1 MFENDEEMS
10 YGINIDAIIESEY
23 SEIVKSLAIQIKEN
37 PYITVGGYL
46 QSLPQEDLDTL
57 CDYVEDMHARNEAIN
72 NGEIEINEDDDI
84 PESENELLLLT
95 LMLSQSEAG
104 SLTSLGEM
112 TGALSAF
119 GVLLICTS
127 LYRRGLVETHFDKI
141 SLQADAGDNIVM
153 EKKEG
158 IDYDQYFGKEDD

>member
-1 MFENDEEMS
+1 MIDDNEEMS
-10 YGINIDAIIESEY
+10 YGVNIDAIIESEY

-72 NGEIEINEDDDI
+72 NGEIEFDEEDV

-104 SLTSLGEM
+104 SLTSMGEM
-112 TGALSAF
+112 TSALSAF

-127 LYRRGLVETHFDKI
+127 LYRRGLVEMHFDKI